1 MDEEN
6 EIIEEFLNKLLDGM
20 EDSPP
25 EYSKVI
31 DEHFWELT

>member
-1 MDEEN
+1 MEEDT

-20 EDSPP
+20 EDSPS

-31 DEHFWELT
+31 DEHFWELS